1 MADTNRDSLDELT
14 NSAMA
19 ASHITKILQAA
30 QAAGAAGAAAQTVKE
45 FHKQAAVVIVVALLL
60 PIMLILSLP
69 SVIFGSLMTPSDTV
83 LTDELEVAENV
94 ITIKNNIASILQ
106 TSYEA
111 ILEEIEQD
119 SQGRYSTEIVDE
131 VGGHVTFNALQMMP
145 AQWGS

>member
-1 MADTNRDSLDELT
+1 MADTNRDGLDELT

-19 ASHITKILQAA
+19 ASHIAKILQAA

-45 FHKQAAVVIVVALLL
+45 FHRQAAVVIIVILLL
-60 PIMLILSLP
+60 PILLILSLP
-69 SVIFGSLMTPSDTV
+69 SVIFGSLITPSDTV

-94 ITIKNNIASILQ
+94 ITIKNNIAGILQ

-111 ILEEIEQD
+111 VLEEIAQD

-131 VGGHVTFNALQMMP
+131 VGGHVTFNALQILSMY
-145 AQWGS
+145 